1 MKKITIYKILFM
13 SLLFYTNVYATS
25 FINGFEDIPLMK
37 GLTQISDNDISFG
50 NEETRFIE
58 TQLQSSK
65 NIKFNDIKNFY
76 IKALAQFG
84 WNLKEKSESNVI
96 FYRENDVLEINK
108 IASNPLKI
116 SINIKNMN

>member
-76 IKALAQFG
+76 IKTLAQFG

>member
-1 MKKITIYKILFM
+1 
-13 SLLFYTNVYATS
+13 
-25 FINGFEDIPLMK
+25 MK

-76 IKALAQFG
+76 IKTLAQFG

>member
-76 IKALAQFG
+76 IKTLAQFG
-84 WNLKEKSESNVI
+84 WNLKEKNESNVI